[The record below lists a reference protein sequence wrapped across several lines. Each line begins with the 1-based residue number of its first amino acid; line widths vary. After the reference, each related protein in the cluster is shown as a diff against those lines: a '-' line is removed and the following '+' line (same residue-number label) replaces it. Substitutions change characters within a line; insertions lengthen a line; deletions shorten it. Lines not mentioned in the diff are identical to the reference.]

1 MIYIRRYFT
10 SDKQVAGTNS
20 TISIFLSLD
29 LRCSAAIS
37 NFSNSTSF
45 KVQFLQKHWWE
56 IAKVKNR
63 FSFYWITN
71 GIMVKLTEFSFFLF
85 KQNVINLELMAGTD
99 YFNMVI
105 ASNISYFLRN
115 IENFKT
121 FFSILLPDLPSQ
133 PSKQHLFIF
142 KSFVDTS
149 CKKATI
155 ISRQEQA
162 C

>member
-1 MIYIRRYFT
+1 
-10 SDKQVAGTNS
+10 
-20 TISIFLSLD
+20 
-29 LRCSAAIS
+29 
-37 NFSNSTSF
+37 
-45 KVQFLQKHWWE
+45 
-56 IAKVKNR
+56 
-63 FSFYWITN
+63 
-71 GIMVKLTEFSFFLF
+71 MVKLTEFSFFLF

-115 IENFKT
+115 IENFES
-121 FFSILLPDLPSQ
+121 FFSVLLPDLPSQ